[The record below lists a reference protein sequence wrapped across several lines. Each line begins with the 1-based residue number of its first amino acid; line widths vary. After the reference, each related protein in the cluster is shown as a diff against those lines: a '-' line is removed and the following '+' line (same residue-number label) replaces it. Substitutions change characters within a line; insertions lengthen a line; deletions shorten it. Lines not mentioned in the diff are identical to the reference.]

1 MRKFCVIDYIAACTE
16 REIDRHRSVMTILC
30 DKMVVYDNHS
40 DDYRE
45 ALTESRRE
53 MLAYKSFFLLIFSNN
68 ELAEAIS
75 RDDLPAARS
84 LIGDFLAN
92 RS

>member
-1 MRKFCVIDYIAACTE
+1 
-16 REIDRHRSVMTILC
+16 
-30 DKMVVYDNHS
+30 MVVYDNHS

-53 MLAYKSFFLLIFSNN
+53 MLAYKSFFLLIFSNS
-68 ELAEAIS
+68 ELAEAIA
-75 RDDLPAARS
+75 RDDLPAARA